1 MDESKVKVKSLQK
14 AMQILNCFAD
24 KQPLGVTE
32 ISEKLGLYKSNVH
45 NILMTFVAM
54 DYLEQDTDSGKFR
67 LGNSI
72 FLLYRAMSE
81 GYSIVN
87 VVYPYL
93 QKIMKEVGEIV
104 YLSVPHDDEV
114 IYLEA
119 VYPSGLLNQSVAIQ
133 GWRGKMYCTGSG
145 KAMLAFLDE
154 QTIDEYIHKEL
165 PKITEYTITDP
176 VKLKEELHL
185 IQQRGYALDNMELEI
200 GTRCVAVPLFNR
212 KGNLEGAISVSGSA
226 LRLTDDKILEFV
238 DILNKYKNEI
248 CPKL

>member
-1 MDESKVKVKSLQK
+1 MDESKVRVKSLQK
-14 AMQILNCFAD
+14 AMQVLNCFIE

-54 DYLEQDTDSGKFR
+54 EYLEQDADSGKFR

-81 GYSIVN
+81 GYSTADI
-87 VVYPYL
+87 VYPYL
-93 QKIMKEVGEIV
+93 QKLVKEVGETAYFSI
-104 YLSVPHDDEV
+104 PHEDEV
-114 IYLEA
+114 LYLEA

-133 GWRGKMYCTGSG
+133 GWKVKMYCTGSG
-145 KAMLAFLDE
+145 KAMMAFLDE
-154 QTIDEYIHKEL
+154 DVIEEYIHQEL
-165 PKITEYTITDP
+165 PQITEYTITDP
-176 VKLKEELHL
+176 VELKKELKL

-212 KGNLEGAISVSGSA
+212 RGILEGAISVSGSA
-226 LRLTDDKILEFV
+226 LRLTDDKIMEYV

-248 CPKL
+248 CQKL